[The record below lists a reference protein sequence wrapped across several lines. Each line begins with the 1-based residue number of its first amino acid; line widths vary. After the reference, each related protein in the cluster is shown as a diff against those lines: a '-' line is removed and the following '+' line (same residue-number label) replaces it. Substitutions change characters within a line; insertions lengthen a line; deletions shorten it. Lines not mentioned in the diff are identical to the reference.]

1 MDERTPPSD
10 ATLLHDL
17 PVLPLRDV
25 VVFPIMVI
33 PLFVGREKSIRALD
47 QAMEGDKRILLVAQK
62 SPETDDPG
70 AGDLYEVGTLANV
83 LQLLKL
89 PDGTIK
95 VLVEG
100 ISRVRVDGIHARDG
114 AVYGH
119 AVALPD
125 VPVSDPREID
135 AATRSLMGLFE
146 QYVKTNRKLQPEL
159 LQTLSGIDD
168 PARLADTIAAH
179 LTVRLA
185 EKQRLLETAD
195 VAERL
200 ELLVGLVN
208 GEIDVQQLEKRI
220 RGRVKSQMEKSQRE
234 YYLNEQMKAIQK
246 ELGELDEAPNDIEDL
261 TRRIAESGMPKPV
274 EAKAKAELNKLKQMS
289 PMSAEAAVVRNYLD
303 WLLGVP
309 WNKRTKIRKDL
320 KLAQDTLD
328 ADHYG
333 LEKVKDR
340 ILEYLAVQSRVKRMK
355 GAILCLVG
363 PPGVGKTSL
372 GQSIAKATNRK
383 FVRMSLGGVRDEAEI
398 RGHRRT
404 YVGSM
409 PGRIVQN
416 LNKVGSRNPL
426 FVLDEID
433 KMSMDFRGDPSAA
446 LLEVLDPEQ
455 NSAFNDHYL
464 EVDLDL
470 SEVMFVATSNSLNIP
485 GPLLDRMEVIR
496 IPGYTEEEKL
506 NIATRYL
513 LPKQLKAN
521 GLKAGELS
529 VAEDALRDIVRYY
542 TRESGVR
549 NLEREIAKICRKV
562 VKEIA
567 LAGPQLAPD
576 AAPAKAGK
584 RSVKAAAGKK
594 AKSVKAIK
602 SMSVDAANLEK
613 FLGVRRFDYGRAEDD
628 NEIGMVTG
636 LAWTEV
642 GGDLLQVE
650 STLMPG
656 KGQLILTGQLGDV
669 MKESASAALSVVRAR
684 TQRLGIDPE
693 FLQKQDVHLHVP
705 DGATP
710 KDGPSAGIAMTTAL
724 VSALTKVP
732 VRADVAMTG
741 EITLRGKVTAIGG
754 LKEKLLAA
762 LRGGIRTVLIPE
774 ENRKDLVDLP
784 KTVTQKLKIVP
795 VRWIDEVLDLALER
809 PILQASAPA
818 REVGQAKAKPKS
830 AVAGRSGDGTRKRQ
844 QVEH

>member
-1 MDERTPPSD
+1 MPQSADH
-10 ATLLHDL
+10 LVL

-25 VVFPIMVI
+25 VVFPHMVI
-33 PLFVGREKSIRALD
+33 PLFVGREKSIAALE
-47 QAMEGDKRILLVAQK
+47 QAMAADKRIVLLAQK
-62 SPETDDPG
+62 SAETDDPG
-70 AGDLYEVGTLANV
+70 ASDLYEVGTLAQV

-100 ISRVRVDGIHARDG
+100 TTRVRVSAIHEVDG
-114 AVYGH
+114 ALSGH
-119 AVALPD
+119 AA
-125 VPVSDPREID
+125 EID
-135 AATRSLMGLFE
+135 GAEAGTTRETEAVARSLLSLFE
-146 QYVKTNRKLQPEL
+146 QYVKTNRKLPPEL
-159 LQTLSGIDD
+159 LQTLSGIDE
-168 PARLADTIAAH
+168 PGRLADTASAH
-179 LTVRLA
+179 LGVRLA
-185 EKQRLLETAD
+185 EKQRLLETLD
-195 VAERL
+195 IDKRL
-200 ELLVGLVN
+200 ELLVGFVD
-208 GEIDVQQLEKRI
+208 GEIDVQQMEKRI

-246 ELGELDEAPNDIEDL
+246 ELGEIDEAPNDMDEL
-261 TRRIAESGMPKPV
+261 ARRIAEAGMPKAV
-274 EAKAKAELNKLKQMS
+274 ETKAKNELNKLRQMS
-289 PMSAEAAVVRNYLD
+289 PMSAEAGVVRNYLD

-309 WNKRTKIRKDL
+309 WKKRTKVRKDL
-320 KLAQDTLD
+320 KAAQDVLD

-333 LEKVKDR
+333 LEKVKER
-340 ILEYLAVQSRVKRMK
+340 ILEYLAVQSRVAKMK

-416 LNKVGSRNPL
+416 LNKVGTKNPL

-506 NIATRYL
+506 NIAARYL
-513 LPKQLKAN
+513 VPKQLKAN
-521 GLKAGELS
+521 GLRDGELAIGES
-529 VAEDALRDIVRYY
+529 ALRDIVRYY

-549 NLEREIAKICRKV
+549 NLEREIARIARKV

-567 LAGPQLAPD
+567 LKGPQP
-576 AAPAKAGK
+576 KKG
-584 RSVKAAAGKK
+584 AAA
-594 AKSVKAIK
+594 AKTVNVTAK
-602 SMSVDAANLEK
+602 NLDK
-613 FLGVRRFDYGRAEDD
+613 YLGVQRFDFGRAEAG
-628 NEIGMVTG
+628 NEIGLVTG

-642 GGDLLQVE
+642 GGDLLQIE
-650 STLMPG
+650 STLVPG

-684 TQRLGIDPE
+684 TERLGIDLD

-710 KDGPSAGIAMTTAL
+710 KDGPSAGIAMATAL
-724 VSALTKVP
+724 VSTLTRIP
-732 VRADVAMTG
+732 VRNDLAMTG

-762 LRGGIRTVLIPE
+762 LRGGIKTVLIPD
-774 ENRKDLVDLP
+774 ENRKDLADIP
-784 KTVTQKLKIVP
+784 KNVTQHMKIVP
-795 VRWIDEVLDLALER
+795 VKWIDEVLDLALER
-809 PILQASAPA
+809 PLVPKGAAQPIAEDAPPP
-818 REVGQAKAKPKS
+818 GDKPEKPS
-830 AVAGRSGDGTRKRQ
+830 LDVT
-844 QVEH
+844 H